1 MFLQGI
7 ICYSIDELDLV
18 AKMCTQTGHIIIL
31 NPSLSHLHATYHL
44 QVVWSRLYK
53 CTSSQDPGTLF
64 QLRNLINRR
73 NVIKDVR
80 NDMNATEDFF
90 KTVLVGH
97 ILTAAMQF
105 FGMEDESSTPQHPY
119 FTEDLASQPDSRKW
133 EVLSS
138 CVKQLL
144 DKYVSASLH
153 CHHHP
158 GSIPETND
166 AIYKYACTI
175 LSLGLFVSELD
186 DAIREGDGERLC
198 RVWKYLTL
206 LFHSNGRTKYALEAL
221 TLQLQL
227 HGLPPRQAFEV
238 KWSRFINTK
247 GGMGNNVSCDLHME
261 HLNRACKTAI
271 SGVGANVS
279 EKSIDR
285 AAKCLC
291 TTQDVCKNFDL
302 TNDIHP
308 TSSSHTAA
316 SVKQD
321 VGLIVKQLQKSQV
334 FMEKADRAH
343 HVFRNVKSCFSIDD
357 PHKLRLWFDKHKKK
371 FLHHHIPESDSDA
384 IYYV

>member
-73 NVIKDVR
+73 NV
-80 NDMNATEDFF
+80 MNATEDFF

-105 FGMEDESSTPQHPY
+105 FGIEDESSTPQLPY

-144 DKYVSASLH
+144 DKYISASLH

-158 GSIPETND
+158 GSIPETN

-206 LFHSNGRTKYALEAL
+206 LFHCIKYALEAL
-221 TLQLQL
+221 TLQL
-227 HGLPPRQAFEV
+227 HRLPPRQAFEV

-247 GGMGNNVSCDLHME
+247 GGTGNNVSCDLHME
-261 HLNRACKTAI
+261 H
-271 SGVGANVS
+271 
-279 EKSIDR
+279 
-285 AAKCLC
+285 
-291 TTQDVCKNFDL
+291 
-302 TNDIHP
+302 
-308 TSSSHTAA
+308 
-316 SVKQD
+316 
-321 VGLIVKQLQKSQV
+321 
-334 FMEKADRAH
+334 
-343 HVFRNVKSCFSIDD
+343 
-357 PHKLRLWFDKHKKK
+357 
-371 FLHHHIPESDSDA
+371 
-384 IYYV
+384 